1 VVDPPARM
9 LDRSVDQWYSVRN
22 ETRFGQGG
30 SAVGKAIEELR
41 TRVDESEPWFRQ
53 SLRTL
58 VEHRTVSPGKT
69 GDAEIRAG
77 AEAAREL
84 MKAAGAHA
92 ELVECS
98 GTPSVLG
105 RFTHP
110 EPKARILV
118 YNHLDVQP
126 ADPRGWTQADPFVMG
141 VRADIERG
149 WLYDGRGTTDD
160 KGPGLCAL
168 RAASWA
174 AAARLPID
182 ITFLWETEE
191 EIGSPNFAEVV
202 QARREQ
208 LACDAVIVSDT
219 IWPSS
224 SQPAI
229 SIGLRGSLQAILR
242 LRTAGKAAHSGLVG
256 GAARN
261 PVRELA
267 ALATTIDRA
276 RFWHEGVRPATP
288 SDIEGFLRS
297 GFDLEYWKRAH
308 DLVRLETDVPLEIML
323 RIWARPTFE
332 VHGLAGGHMG
342 PGVKTIVPEDAELKV
357 SFRLVPDQDPH
368 AIGRALVELVRA
380 IDPAVEVEL
389 SGFLEPYRGPTEGRV
404 HEAIAAALVEATG
417 RDPVNVREGGSI
429 GAVPIMADVL
439 GVPVHFLPLSLP
451 EHGYH
456 APNERFD
463 WKQAK
468 VGMTAFARLFERLTD
483 SSMLGAAAIV

>member
-1 VVDPPARM
+1 MGAGD
-9 LDRSVDQWYSVRN
+9 
-22 ETRFGQGG
+22 
-30 SAVGKAIEELR
+30 VGKGIEDR
-41 TRVDESEPWFRQ
+41 GARVDESEPWFRQ
-53 SLRTL
+53 NLRTL

-69 GDAEIRAG
+69 GDDEIRAG
-77 AEAAREL
+77 ADAARRIME
-84 MKAAGAHA
+84 AAGATA
-92 ELVECS
+92 ELIECS
-98 GTPSVLG
+98 GTPAVLG
-105 RFTHP
+105 RFAHP
-110 EPKARILV
+110 EPKARIVV

-141 VRADIERG
+141 VRADAERG
-149 WLYDGRGTTDD
+149 WIYEGRGTTDD
-160 KGPGLCAL
+160 KGPGLCAV

-182 ITFLWETEE
+182 ISILWETEE
-191 EIGSPNFAEVV
+191 EIGSPNFHEVV
-202 QARREQ
+202 QARREA

-219 IWPSS
+219 IWPSA

-229 SIGLRGSLQAILR
+229 SIGLRGSLHAILR

-267 ALATTIDRA
+267 AIATVIDRA
-276 RFWHEGVRPATP
+276 RFWHEGVCPPTP

-308 DLVRLETDVPLEIML
+308 DLQRLETDIPLEIML

-332 VHGLAGGHMG
+332 VHGLAGGHTD
-342 PGVKTIVPEDAELKV
+342 PGVKTIVPEDAELKI

-368 AIGRALVELVRA
+368 AIGRSLVELVRA
-380 IDPAVEVEL
+380 LDPAVEVEVA
-389 SGFLEPYRGPTEGRV
+389 GHLEPYRGPTEGRV
-404 HEAIAAALVEATG
+404 HEAITTALTEATG
-417 RDPVNVREGGSI
+417 KRPVHVREGGSI
-429 GAVPIMADVL
+429 GAVPILADLL

-468 VGMTAFARLFERLTD
+468 VGMTAFAKLFE
-483 SSMLGAAAIV
+483 MLAG

>member
-1 VVDPPARM
+1 MAKTIEDLDAR
-9 LDRSVDQWYSVRN
+9 VN
-22 ETRFGQGG
+22 
-30 SAVGKAIEELR
+30 
-41 TRVDESEPWFRQ
+41 ESEPWFRQ
-53 SLRTL
+53 NLRTL

-77 AEAAREL
+77 AEAARRIMEE
-84 MKAAGAHA
+84 AGARA

-105 RFTHP
+105 RFLHP
-110 EPKARILV
+110 EPKAHLV
-118 YNHLDVQP
+118 IYNHLDVQP
-126 ADPRGWTQADPFVMG
+126 ADPAGWTQADPFVMG
-141 VRADIERG
+141 VRADPERG
-149 WLYDGRGTTDD
+149 WLYEGRGTTDD
-160 KGPGLCAL
+160 KGPGLCAV

-182 ITFLWETEE
+182 ISILWETEE

-202 QARREQ
+202 KARREQ
-208 LACDAVIVSDT
+208 LACTAVIVSDT
-219 IWPSS
+219 IWPSG

-229 SIGLRGSLQAILR
+229 SIGLRGALHATLR

-267 ALATTIDRA
+267 AIAAVIDRA
-276 RFWHEGVRPATP
+276 RFWHEGVIPPTR
-288 SDIEGFLRS
+288 DEIDGFLRS
-297 GFDLEYWKRAH
+297 GFDIDYWKRAH
-308 DLVRLETDVPLEIML
+308 DLQLLETNVPLEVML

-332 VHGLAGGHMG
+332 VHGLAGGYTG
-342 PGVKTIVPEDAELKV
+342 PGVKTIVPGDAELKI

-368 AIGRALVELVRA
+368 AIGRSLVELVHA
-380 IDPAVEVEL
+380 LDPTVEVDV
-389 SGFLEPYRGPTEGRV
+389 SGFLHPYQGPTEGPV
-404 HEAIAAALVEATG
+404 HEAIGAALAEVTG
-417 RDPVNVREGGSI
+417 KAPVNVREGGSI
-429 GAVPIMADVL
+429 GAVPILAEQL

-463 WKQAK
+463 WQQAK
-468 VGMTAFARLFERLTD
+468 VGMTAFAKLFERL
-483 SSMLGAAAIV
+483 SR

>member
-1 VVDPPARM
+1 MTSNEIEGLGAR
-9 LDRSVDQWYSVRN
+9 V
-22 ETRFGQGG
+22 E
-30 SAVGKAIEELR
+30 AA
-41 TRVDESEPWFRQ
+41 EPWFREQ
-53 SLRTL
+53 LRTL

-69 GDAEIRAG
+69 DDVAIRAG
-77 AEAAREL
+77 AAAACDIMREV
-84 MKAAGAHA
+84 GAQA

-98 GTPSVLG
+98 GTPSVLA
-105 RFTHP
+105 RFAHP
-110 EPKARILV
+110 KPKARIVV

-126 ADPRGWTQADPFVMG
+126 ADGGGWTQADPFVMG
-141 VRADIERG
+141 VRPHAERE

-168 RAASWA
+168 LAASWA
-174 AAARLPID
+174 ARSGLPID
-182 ITFLWETEE
+182 VTILWETEE
-191 EIGSPNFAEVV
+191 EIGSPHFHEVV
-202 QARREQ
+202 QAKREQ

-219 IWPSS
+219 IWPSA

-267 ALATTIDRA
+267 AIATTIHGA
-276 RFWHEGVRPATP
+276 RFWHEGVVPPPPA
-288 SDIEGFLRS
+288 DIEGFLRS
-297 GFDLEYWKRAH
+297 GFDLEYFKAAH
-308 DLVRLETDVPLEIML
+308 DLQRLETDVPLEVML

-332 VHGLAGGHMG
+332 VHGLTGGYTG
-342 PGVKTIVPEDAELKV
+342 PGVKTIVPHEAELKL
-357 SFRLVPDQDPH
+357 SFRLVPDQDP
-368 AIGRALVELVRA
+368 RALGQRLIEFVRA
-380 IDPAVEVEL
+380 LDPAVDVEI
-389 SGFLEPYRGPTEGRV
+389 SGFLEPYRGPTEGPV
-404 HEAIAAALVEATG
+404 HEAIAAAFTEVTG
-417 RDPVNVREGGSI
+417 RAPVNVREGGSI
-429 GAVPIMADVL
+429 GAVPIMADLL

-468 VGMTAFARLFERLTD
+468 LGITTFAKVFERLA
-483 SSMLGAAAIV
+483 G